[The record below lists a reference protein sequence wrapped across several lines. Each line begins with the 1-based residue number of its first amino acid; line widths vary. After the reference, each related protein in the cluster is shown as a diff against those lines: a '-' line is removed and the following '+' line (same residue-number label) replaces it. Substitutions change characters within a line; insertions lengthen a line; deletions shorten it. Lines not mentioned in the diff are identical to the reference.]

1 MKRIIATDKSGYATE
16 RNISGLNFENYEVKR
31 APNLY
36 RIPNYIY
43 FRITGKAHPVWAN
56 LHCDLGQ
63 RGYDLLHF
71 FNGVSISKRPW
82 ISTYETFLPRWG
94 AYGKQRLKRGIKAM
108 ASPHCKQLIALS
120 ECAYRIQDDLL
131 ASYPAHRSEIMEKTI
146 VLHPPQT
153 PIISDYSEKPLSN
166 DFIDIAFV
174 GGLFFLKGGLE
185 VLRVVDR
192 LLKKGAPLRLH
203 IVSSLITGDHATQAG
218 SAELEAAQR
227 LIEAHPSNITQ
238 VSSLTNNEVLNLFR
252 RCHIG
257 LLPSWADT
265 YGYSVLEAQAAGC
278 ATLCSNVRALPEINP
293 SEAGWTV
300 EVPVNDLGYAIIGTE
315 KEKKA
320 FSESMEASLEENL
333 IQIMNNPQLIQSK
346 GRMGL
351 KRIRESHHPE
361 VQTKALETLYDKILG
376 D

>member
-43 FRITGKAHPVWAN
+43 FRMTGKAHPVWAN

-82 ISTYETFLPRWG
+82 VSTYETFLPRWG

-131 ASYPAHRSEIMEKTI
+131 VSYPEFRSEIMDKTM

-153 PIISDYSEKPLSN
+153 PIISDYSEKPLSG
-166 DFIDIAFV
+166 DHIDIAFV

-192 LLKKGAPLRLH
+192 LLQKGAPLRLH
-203 IVSSLITGDHATQAG
+203 IVSSLITGDHATKAG
-218 SAELEAAQR
+218 PAELEAAQR
-227 LIEAHPSNITQ
+227 IIAAHPNNITR
-238 VSSLTNNEVLNLFR
+238 VSSLTNSEVLNLFR

-293 SEAGWTV
+293 SETGWTV
-300 EVPVNDLGYAIIGTE
+300 DVPVNDLGYAIIGNE

-320 FSESMEASLEENL
+320 FSKSMEASLEESL
-333 IQIMNNPQLIQSK
+333 IHIMSNPQLIQSK
-346 GRMGL
+346 GKNGL
-351 KRIRESHHPE
+351 NRIKEKHDPKI
-361 VQTKALETLYDKILG
+361 QTKALETLYDRVLRG
-376 D
+376 